1 MNITNEQHLKK
12 DPKTELINDLMAI
25 VTIMEDY
32 WRFHPKN
39 EKQQDVV
46 EEYARLEAMKAS
58 IEDDLGKLK

>member
-32 WRFHPKN
+32 WRFHPEN